1 MKIVTQE
8 GDPVTDKVD
17 PEEFTVPKI
26 TPEDDIREIANDI
39 RKGLKRFRN
48 NTIFKVGLVVVAL
61 RVVNVAGAIII
72 ENQRLKAKQNENK
85 PQDEEK

>member
-8 GDPVTDKVD
+8 GEPVTDKVD
-17 PEEFTVPKI
+17 PEEFTVPSMS
-26 TPEDDIREIANDI
+26 PEEDIREIAKDI
-39 RKGLKRFRN
+39 HKGLKRFRN
-48 NTIFKVGLVVVAL
+48 SAILKVGIVVVAL